1 MFTDGPT
8 TPLRVETLL
17 TLVREMGRRA
27 QRDTLRAVFQPQGL
41 DRKGNS
47 SAFDQT
53 FRAAEEL
60 KLIQVKEG
68 QASAVPEKTIPIR
81 VALQEALDREVLAH
95 TGVEPYFALFYAFV
109 LGTPRSSMSG
119 RTRDDWVAEFNR
131 VLFEGES
138 VSNRFNPDKLSGLHR
153 WLRYAGL
160 GWYDSKDSFQCL
172 PVPRLLRC
180 LERIFQKERR
190 MMGEAFMAAVAR
202 ECPELDGGEV
212 FLRANPPWDPA
223 QKQCTAGFAQALV
236 ALHEDGW
243 IRLHGAPDS
252 RGWSLALAE
261 PPNDG
266 KTLRSVY
273 LDEVEL
279 VRSTREDR

>member
-1 MFTDGPT
+1 M
-8 TPLRVETLL
+8 
-17 TLVREMGRRA
+17 
-27 QRDTLRAVFQPQGL
+27 
-41 DRKGNS
+41 
-47 SAFDQT
+47 
-53 FRAAEEL
+53 
-60 KLIQVKEG
+60 KEG
-68 QASAVPEKTIPIR
+68 QASAVPDKAIPVR
-81 VALQEALDREVLAH
+81 EALQEALDREVLAH

-131 VLFEGES
+131 ALFEGES

-153 WLRYAGL
+153 WLRYTGL
-160 GWYDSKDSFQCL
+160 GWYDSKESFQCL

-180 LERIFQKERR
+180 LARIFQKERR

-202 ECPELDGGEV
+202 ECPELDGGEL
-212 FLRANPPWDPA
+212 FLRANPHWDPA

-236 ALHEDGW
+236 ALHEDAW

-279 VRSTREDR
+279 VRSAREDR